1 MCECRQC
8 CHRNATKARETK
20 NVAENTSTN
29 KMAGSTERKVFT
41 RLNIAIDK
49 NRIFTMSDTSD
60 SDDESRPYVIV
71 QFVTRGRKGSIKQL
85 DIVPR
90 NWLDWNAK
98 TKKIKCKFLPP
109 PYTERDSEL
118 LHNIVKNLDTAPTSW
133 PEYTVEIK
141 AHGKTYADALL
152 RLQLLNDKEFAF
164 TSNSNEDQ
172 NEKSKKVENSIRKKK
187 LLKNEEQ
194 INELFN
200 SVTTVEEFLH
210 EDRLPNESFKIL
222 KKTGEKSYAEKIG
235 SSKLSNSSKCENL
248 SKRLEKKNKCTDES
262 AICDTLFEDEC
273 MSQQTNDKNYTAMK
287 NDSYEESSKDKHDK
301 DEKFYDLDLFSNNL
315 DQQCQEENVLLF
327 ENEIPVISTIP
338 NILTNQLNEGSAD
351 VIQQLKSAIEINDTM
366 CLFTSVHRC
375 RSNIIEKH

>member
-1 MCECRQC
+1 
-8 CHRNATKARETK
+8 
-20 NVAENTSTN
+20 
-29 KMAGSTERKVFT
+29 
-41 RLNIAIDK
+41 
-49 NRIFTMSDTSD
+49 MSDTSD

-187 LLKNEEQ
+187 LLKNEKQ

-210 EDRLPNESFKIL
+210 EDRLPNE
-222 KKTGEKSYAEKIG
+222 
-235 SSKLSNSSKCENL
+235 CENL